1 MRSIQIEPPMTR
13 FCLHIAATALVVASG
28 VWPAAAQPTQAWPVQ
43 VRQGRT
49 LIETYRAARLQRL
62 ADAYLARYG
71 GPLAPMP
78 AEELQAATPEVQ
90 AWLARIRPP
99 VLEPV
104 LEDAGPRITVED
116 WQLMKRLE
124 RPYFDARF
132 GDVEWAYLGSNY
144 RTPIDTIRTQELRAR
159 LQATFGDPTQT
170 LAELDAEEFAA
181 LREFIQFEYWF
192 VLNDS
197 IPLKVMDVNGPLER
211 GVVVATDHRYREILF
226 DLRAAFLQRVA
237 LSTELAPYVDYY
249 YNPAVGAWYRSG
261 YEDGRFFLD
270 MIPRPKLW
278 RGRPRL
284 DSAGG

>member
-1 MRSIQIEPPMTR
+1 MTR
-13 FCLHIAATALVVASG
+13 LCLHIAAAVLVLAAG
-28 VWPAAAQPTQAWPVQ
+28 TMPADAQPTQAWPVQ

-49 LIETYRAARLQRL
+49 LIETYRAARLQRQ
-62 ADAYLARYG
+62 AETFLARNG
-71 GPLAPMP
+71 GPLAPIP
-78 AEELQAATPEVQ
+78 ADELPAPTPEVQ

-99 VLEPV
+99 VVEPI
-104 LEDAGPRITVED
+104 LEDVGPRFTVDE
-116 WQLMKRLE
+116 WQLLKRLE
-124 RPYFDARF
+124 RPYFNTRF
-132 GDVEWAYLGSNY
+132 EDTEWAYLGSNY

-226 DLRAAFLQRVA
+226 DIRTAFLQRVA

-249 YNPAVGAWYRSG
+249 YNPAVRGWYRSG

-270 MIPRPKLW
+270 LIPRPKLW